1 MKVYKPTVSAA
12 HFEHILSEEGLVL
25 LPIFLLDR
33 SAEGGE
39 INEAVSCDLVGEVQ
53 YLLLKRVQAQHLQRG
68 VQVLATSDI
77 RKRCLTRP
85 SNTYLHSEAAT
96 FQN

>member
-12 HFEHILSEEGLVL
+12 HFEHILSEESLVL
-25 LPIFLLDR
+25 LPIFLLHR

-53 YLLLKRVQAQHLQRG
+53 DLLLKRVQAQHLQRG
-68 VQVLATSDI
+68 VQVLATRYVSDV
-77 RKRCLTRP
+77 
-85 SNTYLHSEAAT
+85 
-96 FQN
+96 